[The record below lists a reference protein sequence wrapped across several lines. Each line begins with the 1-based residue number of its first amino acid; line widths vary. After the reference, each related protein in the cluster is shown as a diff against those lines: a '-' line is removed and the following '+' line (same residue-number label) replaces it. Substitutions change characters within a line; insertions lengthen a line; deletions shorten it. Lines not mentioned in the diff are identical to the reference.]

1 MALLR
6 QMDGQGRP
14 PASGAEDRNRSH
26 YALAP
31 RRRSVP
37 VRRRPT
43 LERCRNTISTQA
55 AHATTTTG
63 SGLPVAYAMGGSA
76 SDASTDPSD
85 TYLVIQ
91 TVPPKTASTGAT
103 AAGVK
108 TAKTPHAVATPL
120 PPRKCSQNG

>member
-1 MALLR
+1 MSLLR
-6 QMDGQGRP
+6 QMNRQRCS
-14 PASGAEDRNRSH
+14 PASGAEDRNHPH

-37 VRRRPT
+37 VRSRPT
-43 LERCRNTISTQA
+43 FERCRNTISTHAAQA
-55 AHATTTTG
+55 TMTTG

-76 SDASTDPSD
+76 SDARTDPSD

-91 TVPPKTASTGAT
+91 TVLTKTASTGAT

-108 TAKTPHAVATPL
+108 IANTPHAVATPL
-120 PPRKCSQNG
+120 PPR